1 MGYSK
6 ENGFRAS
13 ICCPFYFY
21 DLKNEQM
28 TDLLVHPFCIMD
40 STMKYYMKPLIK
52 QVKNM
57 GGELVT
63 VFHNES
69 LGTHKIWKNWGD
81 VYENIVKAALP
92 R

>member
-1 MGYSK
+1 
-6 ENGFRAS
+6 
-13 ICCPFYFY
+13 
-21 DLKNEQM
+21 
-28 TDLLVHPFCIMD
+28 MD
-40 STMKYYMKPLIK
+40 STMKYYMKIRSKDVIYSVKPLIK